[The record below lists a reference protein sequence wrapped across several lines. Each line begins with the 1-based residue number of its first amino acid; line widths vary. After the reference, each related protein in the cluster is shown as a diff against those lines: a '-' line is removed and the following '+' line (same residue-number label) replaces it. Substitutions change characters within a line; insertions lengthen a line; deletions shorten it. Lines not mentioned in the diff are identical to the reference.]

1 MGINIETRELNTLDE
16 FRNEMRLLT
25 RDLNLTPSG
34 PTVEELEKQG
44 FSLKITG
51 SFSNSKHEE
60 SYFLL
65 KKGASTALIHEV
77 YIERE
82 GGLNFRHYYGDAI
95 LTRKWSKKYA

>member
-1 MGINIETRELNTLDE
+1 MSANIETRELNTLDD

-25 RDLNLTPSG
+25 RDLNLTPTG
-34 PTVEELEKQG
+34 PTVEELEQQG

-51 SFSNSKHEE
+51 SFSSRKHEE

-65 KKGASTALIHEV
+65 KKGGSIALIHEV

-82 GGLNFRHYYGDAI
+82 GGLNFRHYYGDEA
-95 LTRKWSKKYA
+95 LARKWSRKYT